1 MINTYMINYKQCGGE
16 SRQLPLYQGGEGG
29 GSARVPLASVV
40 NTTPVK
46 IQLMQLIQNTKY

>member
-1 MINTYMINYKQCGGE
+1 MINYKQCGGE
-16 SRQLPLYQGGEGG
+16 SRQLPLYQGG

>member
-1 MINTYMINYKQCGGE
+1 MINYKQCGGE
-16 SRQLPLYQGGEGG
+16 SRQLPLYQGGKGG

-46 IQLMQLIQNTKY
+46 IQLMQLI

>member
-1 MINTYMINYKQCGGE
+1 MINYKQCVGE
-16 SRQLPLYQGGEGG
+16 SRQLPLYQGKEGGG

-46 IQLMQLIQNTKY
+46 IQLMELIQNTKY